1 MKFIV
6 RFVCLLSVLLVCQSA
21 GADEV
26 TLVNGDRITG
36 SVVKKEGDVLF
47 FATDYAG
54 ELSIAWPQVN
64 NLVTDAP
71 VVVQLLDETRI
82 SGRLTRSGAGAA
94 GIAGSEVINAGNV
107 PLTQIALINPPPPDK
122 DRVKLKGHANVGL
135 YVAKGNT
142 DKEAYHGDIEAVART
157 AENRF
162 TAGAI
167 YNNAFDD
174 GVESER
180 NATAYLKYDH
190 FLTEKWYSYANT
202 VLFKD
207 DFADL
212 NLRSSI
218 GVGAGY
224 QFYETDIT
232 NLSLEAGLSYVNED
246 FELAEDDSY
255 PAARWALNYDH
266 FLYPKKLQF
275 FHVHEGLLGIE
286 DTSDIIITS
295 RTGLRA
301 LLTENFTAT
310 AQVDFDWDNTP
321 SPGNDRIDTR
331 YLFNLGYG
339 W

>member
-1 MKFIV
+1 
-6 RFVCLLSVLLVCQSA
+6 
-21 GADEV
+21 
-26 TLVNGDRITG
+26 
-36 SVVKKEGDVLF
+36 
-47 FATDYAG
+47 
-54 ELSIAWPQVN
+54 
-64 NLVTDAP
+64 
-71 VVVQLLDETRI
+71 
-82 SGRLTRSGAGAA
+82 
-94 GIAGSEVINAGNV
+94 
-107 PLTQIALINPPPPDK
+107 
-122 DRVKLKGHANVGL
+122 
-135 YVAKGNT
+135 
-142 DKEAYHGDIEAVART
+142 
-157 AENRF
+157 
-162 TAGAI
+162 
-167 YNNAFDD
+167 
-174 GVESER
+174 
-180 NATAYLKYDH
+180 
-190 FLTEKWYSYANT
+190 ANT

-266 FLYPKKLQF
+266 FLYSKKLQF

-310 AQVDFDWDNTP
+310 AQVDLDWDNTP